1 MTDDEIIRMAWKT
14 GLVIDGNNSGNDDLF
29 AFANLV
35 AAHKAKN
42 VTAEAYRCGVE
53 AGTVAEREA
62 CAAICEEEEEL
73 RDHTPFD
80 CTLRIRA
87 RGEQK

>member
-1 MTDDEIIRMAWKT
+1 MTEDEIIRMAWKT

-35 AAHKAKN
+35 AAH
-42 VTAEAYRCGVE
+42 
-53 AGTVAEREA
+53 ERAA

-87 RGEQK
+87 RGTT